1 LSKISKCIQKVP
13 ANQAQV
19 TVAARCFSDKGV
31 IKADQQ
37 SSELAKTEG
46 YMQFSKSPTSNFGDL
61 PRGEIPEPLKYN
73 RPFQITTLSNGIKV
87 ATEKTAT
94 QTATVGVY
102 VGAGSR
108 NDTLATTGASHVLRQ
123 LLTRGSQGYSRQ
135 QVNDEVMSLG
145 ARLHGESGREQSSLG
160 MTVFKDDI
168 SRAVAVLGD
177 AVSNASL
184 DPAELEILKQ
194 EVAADHDNSHNDLQ
208 YTTLENAHFNS
219 FRDHMLGQP
228 IKGEAEQL
236 GNLSVDDLRQFQAA
250 NYFGDNMV
258 IVGSGDINHEQFV
271 DMVNNAFQSVS
282 KQATGVQANSEKAIY
297 TPSMLFIRDDE
308 MYNSNVAVFYDA
320 PHAKHED
327 FYAFLLFKHMF
338 GSYRIDK
345 HAEHLNDVKKQYN
358 SMHALLGDLP
368 DVTMAESHYF
378 PYSDCGIF
386 GNYFFGNEVFT
397 RQMNYCGVCL
407 PTIYGH
413 YLNDVEVVRG
423 RNHLWNSLLNIES
436 NQAINKEVGSQLL
449 SVGRR
454 VHRSEVAARVSHFDA
469 YHMKHLAYQWFY
481 DAEPS
486 FTSWGPV
493 ESVAVNGSYKYFKIN
508 TMSTVTNAH
517 HSLFN

>member
-1 LSKISKCIQKVP
+1 
-13 ANQAQV
+13 
-19 TVAARCFSDKGV
+19 
-31 IKADQQ
+31 
-37 SSELAKTEG
+37 
-46 YMQFSKSPTSNFGDL
+46 M
-61 PRGEIPEPLKYN
+61 
-73 RPFQITTLSNGIKV
+73 TTLSNGIRV
-87 ATEKTAT
+87 ATERTQS

-102 VGAGSR
+102 GGYGSR
-108 NDTLATTGASHVLRQ
+108 HDTQATSGLANVVRHLSRHGTRSMNHEQ
-123 LLTRGSQGYSRQ
+123 LISEKNS
-135 QVNDEVMSLG
+135 MS
-145 ARLHGESGREQSSLG
+145 ARLSDLAGREISGQSL
-160 MTVFKDDI
+160 TVFKDDLA
-168 SRAVAVLGD
+168 RAVNLVGD
-177 AVSNASL
+177 ITCNPTFDSAQ
-184 DPAELEILKQ
+184 LEVLKQ
-194 EVAADHDNSHNDLQ
+194 QLIAHHENSHRDMQ

-219 FRDHMLGQP
+219 FRDHMLGRP
-228 IKGEAEQL
+228 IAGEADLL
-236 GNLSVDDLRQFQAA
+236 GDITTDDCHQFAAA
-250 NYFGDNMV
+250 NWFGDNMV
-258 IVGSGDINHEQFV
+258 VVGTGNIDHNQFV
-271 DMVNNAFQSVS
+271 DLVNNAFGTMS
-282 KQATGVQANSEKAIY
+282 KSATGEQPNKDKAVY

-320 PHAKHED
+320 PSIKHED
-327 FYAFLLFKHMF
+327 YYGFLLLKHMF

-368 DVTMAESHYF
+368 DVTMADSHYF
-378 PYSDCGIF
+378 AYSDAGLF

-423 RNHLWNSLLNIES
+423 RNHLWNSLLNQET
-436 NQAINKEVGSQLL
+436 NQEINQEIGQQLVSL
-449 SVGRR
+449 GRR
-454 VHRSEVAARVSHFDA
+454 VHRSEVAHRVSHFDA

-493 ESVAVNGSYKYFKIN
+493 ETVSCVGSYKYFKVN